1 MNLDQLL
8 TDAAHHV
15 ADHVDP
21 PEVDLDAIR
30 TRAHTNRRRTT
41 ALAITAAAVTAA
53 LIGIP
58 LRADHDSTA
67 PQPAVPPRSGIIF
80 TLPFADCAIGECLKP
95 RTYGIPL
102 GRDAVGHQLRATV
115 AVRTGGWGGAVD
127 QHRISRANAEGAVF
141 FNVYQPHKLAGPRPC
156 ELEGRRN
163 VAPDA
168 ATDGVVRLLT
178 TLPQF
183 AVVDGP
189 RALRAFGRDTRY
201 LKVRADR
208 VSCPAGPG
216 MQYNLADIY
225 GGDGSQQLF
234 GDSDID
240 PGGPVLIEFWVLEL
254 EGKPIVVEARQ
265 EGIPDDAMIRGLDQL
280 RESLTFGFRA
290 P

>member
-1 MNLDQLL
+1 MD
-8 TDAAHHV
+8 D
-15 ADHVDP
+15 
-21 PEVDLDAIR
+21 
-30 TRAHTNRRRTT
+30 
-41 ALAITAAAVTAA
+41 
-53 LIGIP
+53 
-58 LRADHDSTA
+58 
-67 PQPAVPPRSGIIF
+67 
-80 TLPFADCAIGECLKP
+80 
-95 RTYGIPL
+95 
-102 GRDAVGHQLRATV
+102 
-115 AVRTGGWGGAVD
+115 
-127 QHRISRANAEGAVF
+127 
-141 FNVYQPHKLAGPRPC
+141 
-156 ELEGRRN
+156 
-163 VAPDA
+163 
-168 ATDGVVRLLT
+168 VVRLLT

-216 MQYNLADIY
+216 TQYNLADIY
-225 GGDGSQQLF
+225 GGDGSEPVI

-240 PGGPVLIEFWVLEL
+240 PGRPVLIEFWVLEL